1 VPKPCEAKCE
11 FFRCARKVLVR
22 ALGNP
27 HARTIAHKALICKE
41 TGEECLEGKCQ
52 YATCIRS
59 ALLPNGLCGLEYRME
74 RRIVRSLEQEVRRY
88 EEKYG
93 SMLER
98 FKSKK
103 LTEDML

>member
-1 VPKPCEAKCE
+1 
-11 FFRCARKVLVR
+11 VLVR
-22 ALGNP
+22 AFGNP
-27 HARTIAHKALICKE
+27 YARTTVYGALMCKE
-41 TGEECLEGKCQ
+41 TGEECLGGKCQ

-74 RRIVRSLEQEVRRY
+74 RRIVRSLEQEVRKY

>member
-1 VPKPCEAKCE
+1 MPKPCDAKCE
-11 FFRCARKVLVR
+11 FFKCARKVLVR
-22 ALGNP
+22 PFGNP
-27 HARTIAHKALICKE
+27 YTKTTSHGALVCRE
-41 TGEECLEGKCQ
+41 TGEECLGSKCQ

-74 RRIVRSLEQEVRRY
+74 RRITRSLEQEVRKY

-98 FKSKK
+98 FKSKR

>member
-1 VPKPCEAKCE
+1 VPKPCDAKCE
-11 FFRCARKVLVR
+11 FFRCARRVLVK

-27 HARTIAHKALICKE
+27 RTRATSHGILMCRE
-41 TGEECLEGKCQ
+41 TGEECLGGKCQ
-52 YATCIRS
+52 YAACIRS
-59 ALLPNGLCGLEYRME
+59 AMLPNGLCGIEYRME
-74 RRIVRSLEQEVRRY
+74 RRIARSLEQEVRKY

-98 FKSKK
+98 FKSKR

>member
-1 VPKPCEAKCE
+1 
-11 FFRCARKVLVR
+11 VLVK

-27 HARTIAHKALICKE
+27 RTRATSHGILMCRE
-41 TGEECLEGKCQ
+41 TGEECLGGKCQ
-52 YATCIRS
+52 YAACIRS
-59 ALLPNGLCGLEYRME
+59 AMLPNGLCGIEYRME
-74 RRIVRSLEQEVRRY
+74 RRIARSLEQEVRKY

-98 FKSKK
+98 FKSKR